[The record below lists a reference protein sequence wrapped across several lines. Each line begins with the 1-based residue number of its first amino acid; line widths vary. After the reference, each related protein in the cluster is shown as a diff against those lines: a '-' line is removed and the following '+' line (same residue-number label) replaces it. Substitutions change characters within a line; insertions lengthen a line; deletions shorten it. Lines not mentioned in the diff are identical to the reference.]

1 MKKILKTA
9 LSGIII
15 MGIFA
20 TSFIMPV
27 SAEETSTS
35 SNDTITVFEKDL
47 STGENTTNEIQIA
60 DNDNIKQ
67 MLIFLKQIKMISKL
81 IIILSVHIILLV
93 TMTESLLNHRIR
105 GLLYLKALLKIHYPD
120 GRVLNGTAWIFA
132 KRALM
137 TAGHCIHNNSYGG
150 TATKLPVALSID
162 EFKGDTNCENYQCIL
177 TDPVNTLFL
186 ICGNLTL
193 IFHLFGLKMLL
204 KLLINIIGFGKLSG
218 LLRLFENKSKRSL
231 ANPIADILRNP
242 DSF

>member
-177 TDPVNTLFL
+177 TDPVNKVVL
-186 ICGNLTL
+186 
-193 IFHLFGLKMLL
+193 
-204 KLLINIIGFGKLSG
+204 
-218 LLRLFENKSKRSL
+218 
-231 ANPIADILRNP
+231 DILPKRYESYRDRRKVCVKVNNRLP
-242 DSF
+242 FKQ